1 MSTKTNY
8 LQTGLLSV
16 LLGISLVLIA
26 NPTFAQTTTSAIS
39 VDVVDQSGN
48 PVEGVGVRMTHIPTQ
63 RSMTATS
70 NASGSVT
77 FRGLQV
83 GGPYRVEPADPGY
96 TSDAV
101 GDITLLLNETEMVD
115 LVVTA
120 SAGTKYDYRHTF
132 CF

>member
-48 PVEGVGVRMTHIPTQ
+48 PVEGVGVRITHIPTQ
-63 RSMTATS
+63 RSSSM
-70 NASGSVT
+70 AS
-77 FRGLQV
+77 R
-83 GGPYRVEPADPGY
+83 AC
-96 TSDAV
+96 SDVRASSTTMIASFKI
-101 GDITLLLNETEMVD
+101 GKSLLK
-115 LVVTA
+115 A
-120 SAGTKYDYRHTF
+120 SSAMRDGVSG
-132 CF
+132 